1 MMVTFLENLILGITL
16 TLPLGPV
23 TLEVFRRGLKQ
34 GYLQSLI
41 CGLGAFTAELVYF
54 TIIYLGLAEF
64 SESLIVKYVLGTLG
78 ILFLLYLGYDAIK
91 DFFKKDS
98 EQKELKGSSFASGFL
113 ITFLSPINFFMWA
126 GIIGASVSQDK
137 TALVNSGILLGI
149 LLSYLVISA
158 LSIFGKKLLKN
169 NLMKWFSLVAGLF
182 LIGYAIKLAFDIF
195 L

>member
-1 MMVTFLENLILGITL
+1 MVTFLENLILGITL

-23 TLEVFRRGLKQ
+23 TLEVFRRGVKQ

-54 TIIYLGLAEF
+54 SIIYLGLAKF
-64 SESLIVKYVLGTLG
+64 SESVIVKYVLGTLG

-91 DFFKKDS
+91 DFFAKQKN
-98 EQKELKGSSFASGFL
+98 EKELKGSSFASGFF
-113 ITFLSPINFFMWA
+113 ITFFNPINFFMWA

-137 TALVNSGILLGI
+137 TILINSGILLGI
-149 LLSYLVISA
+149 LLSYLIISG
-158 LSIFGKKLLKN
+158 LSIFGKKIFKN
-169 NLMKWFSLVAGLF
+169 NLMKWFSLIAGLF